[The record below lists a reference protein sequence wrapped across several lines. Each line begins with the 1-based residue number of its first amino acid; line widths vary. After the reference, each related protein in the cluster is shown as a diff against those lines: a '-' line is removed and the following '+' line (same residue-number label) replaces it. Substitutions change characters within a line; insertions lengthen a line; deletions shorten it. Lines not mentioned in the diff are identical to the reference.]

1 MTNVKTLHLN
11 NYDYSGMVLIIE
23 KNFSLFTTI
32 CHILRSS
39 MLVEVQFIF
48 CINDS
53 VVVCV
58 DHLEQVFGLP
68 ISDLQTSDLLN
79 CLLELS
85 L

>member
-1 MTNVKTLHLN
+1 
-11 NYDYSGMVLIIE
+11 
-23 KNFSLFTTI
+23 
-32 CHILRSS
+32 

-58 DHLEQVFGLP
+58 DHLEEVFGLP